1 MKIFPLSEGVFTI
14 GHDKIMVPFDL
25 ANDQLNKRP
34 IGSLL
39 VEIQPFLIQTARHL
53 ILLDSGLGFRGKSG
67 EWQIFENIHEAGFRP
82 EQVTHVI
89 QSHLHKDHSGGLC
102 FENELGIKSL
112 AFPNARY
119 FISALEFDEGL
130 RKGIPSYHPEDFDI
144 LRHAPQTEWL
154 GEKGQIDTDI
164 RYETL
169 GGHCPYHIAI
179 WIHEGNETV
188 FFGGDNAP
196 QLKQLKTKYV
206 AKYDYDG
213 QRAMELRQQF
223 AQQGREENWTFLFY
237 HDNKTPYSKLV

>member
-1 MKIFPLSEGVFTI
+1 MKIFPLSEGIFTI
-14 GHDKIMVPFDL
+14 GHDKIMIPFDP
-25 ANDQLNKRP
+25 AEDQLNERP
-34 IGSLL
+34 VGSLL

-67 EWQIFENIHEAGFRP
+67 EWQIFENIREAGFCP

-102 FENELGIKSL
+102 FENELGIKSP

-119 FISALEFDEGL
+119 FISALEFDEGI
-130 RKGIPSYHPEDFDI
+130 RKGMPSYHPEDFDI

-154 GEKGQIDTDI
+154 GEKGHIDADI

-169 GGHCPYHIAI
+169 GGHCPFHIAI
-179 WIHEGNETV
+179 WIQEGHETI
-188 FFGGDNAP
+188 FFGGDIAP

-223 AQQGREENWTFLFY
+223 AQQGKEENWTFLFY
-237 HDNKTPYSKLV
+237 

>member
-25 ANDQLNKRP
+25 ANDQLNERP

-130 RKGIPSYHPEDFDI
+130 RKGIPSYHPEDF
-144 LRHAPQTEWL
+144 
-154 GEKGQIDTDI
+154 
-164 RYETL
+164 
-169 GGHCPYHIAI
+169 AI
-179 WIHEGNETV
+179 WIHEENETV